1 MKSPHRLDAVPSGLP
16 ELQVG
21 AHLAPEDGAC
31 LMEYVSV
38 LVGTRFSDHPSCT
51 DPVLATAARMVN
63 DASTDAGRPLLAPLA
78 PSLASTSAKSAVA
91 TAALVVA
98 AVRAADDATG
108 RTVPR
113 VRRHLRRAQRRLARV
128 SGGGP
133 FAALARRTDVLYR
146 RGAGRHHLHA
156 AVSGLGSLPA
166 SSRDAAL
173 RTTLEAAISVASAP
187 VSPPRGPLL
196 PREKTER

>member
-1 MKSPHRLDAVPSGLP
+1 
-16 ELQVG
+16 
-21 AHLAPEDGAC
+21 
-31 LMEYVSV
+31 
-38 LVGTRFSDHPSCT
+38 
-51 DPVLATAARMVN
+51 
-63 DASTDAGRPLLAPLA
+63 
-78 PSLASTSAKSAVA
+78 
-91 TAALVVA
+91 LVVA
-98 AVRAADDATG
+98 AVRAADDVTG

-113 VRRHLRRAQRRLARV
+113 IRRHLRRAQRRLARV

-156 AVSGLGSLPA
+156 AVSELGSLPA

-173 RTTLEAAISVASAP
+173 RTTLEAAITVPSAP
-187 VSPPRGPLL
+187 ASPPRGPLL